1 MLKCDTVIAGS
12 DYILNHI
19 YTNYKTDK
27 KFLSSKEEL
36 ILTISQ
42 SKMFLMLKNK
52 NLEIT

>member
-27 KFLSSKEEL
+27 KIFVIKRGIDTDYFSVK
-36 ILTISQ
+36 
-42 SKMFLMLKNK
+42 KCF
-52 NLEIT
+52 